1 MKPARWF
8 YTIPLRLRSIFRRR
22 QVEQDLEDELQ
33 YHLDMRIKGN
43 AAKGMNPAEARRT
56 ALISFGGIDQNK
68 EACRDTR
75 AVLWLEGL
83 ARDLRYGCRMLRR
96 NPGFSLAAIITLAL
110 CIGANSAILSML
122 NILVTKPLPYH
133 DAERIVQIYN
143 NDNASCSIAQYL
155 DFKTHTSAFGALA
168 LWQVSE
174 FTVGDQGNY
183 ASRLSGARTTA
194 EMLDVLGLK
203 PIVGHFFVQDDNVAR
218 RNKIVLT
225 QSFWESYFH
234 ENPEI
239 VGRILKIDGVSYEVI
254 GVAPSSV
261 EALGPQVRF
270 LIPHTW
276 TPVQAMARYSLD
288 VEIYG
293 RLRPG
298 ITIGNAN
305 GQIALLEN
313 QALSM
318 SSPILQQA
326 IAGRIASVDAV
337 HARDNASLK
346 NKLYLLQAAAFIVL
360 LIGCVNVANLQLAR
374 SNSRQKELAVRLA
387 LGAGLRIIAR
397 QLFVECILLSWLGG
411 ALGLVLAWSSLGITN
426 RFIKLFLT
434 GALPVVINSHVLGYT
449 TLIAFVSALV
459 VGLFPTLHIFH
470 RDTFSMIRNQTWCAS
485 AGRNARRVS
494 GVLLTAQVAI
504 TMVLLVGAV
513 LLIRSFENVM
523 AVEPGFN
530 PHHLTVARL
539 ALPSHYHAEYES
551 LQLRERLL
559 DSLHSI
565 PGLTSVSL
573 ATTTPFVSRHPNLTF
588 LLRESEY
595 SSGTSH
601 PLSAILNATPSYLE
615 TMQMPLVEGRWFN
628 DADAH
633 THRPVIVVDQ
643 NVARRFFAGRS
654 AVGQHLTFNYPPPE
668 KIEDWMEIVGVVGNV
683 RDPGLE
689 EQIETSLFYVY
700 FPWKMTMFSNNE
712 ISMLIRSER
721 PTSEVIALLRETVKK
736 VDPALLVF
744 QAQPMERVISNSLG
758 TNLESRRGI
767 MLLLICFACIA
778 VLLTAV
784 GIYGVLAYDISKRT
798 HELGIRTAIGATRK
812 QIVWLVFS
820 QGMKKAGVGL
830 ILGIIGALLMSHF
843 MASFLFD
850 VQPTDPLTYLL
861 VSILLIS
868 ISMLASYLPA
878 LRATRIEPMNAL
890 RVE

>member
-1 MKPARWF
+1 M
-8 YTIPLRLRSIFRRR
+8 
-22 QVEQDLEDELQ
+22 E
-33 YHLDMRIKGN
+33 
-43 AAKGMNPAEARRT
+43 
-56 ALISFGGIDQNK
+56 
-68 EACRDTR
+68 
-75 AVLWLEGL
+75 
-83 ARDLRYGCRMLRR
+83 RYNL
-96 NPGFSLAAIITLAL
+96 
-110 CIGANSAILSML
+110 
-122 NILVTKPLPYH
+122 Y
-133 DAERIVQIYN
+133 
-143 NDNASCSIAQYL
+143 
-155 DFKTHTSAFGALA
+155 
-168 LWQVSE
+168 
-174 FTVGDQGNY
+174 
-183 ASRLSGARTTA
+183 
-194 EMLDVLGLK
+194 
-203 PIVGHFFVQDDNVAR
+203 
-218 RNKIVLT
+218 
-225 QSFWESYFH
+225 
-234 ENPEI
+234 
-239 VGRILKIDGVSYEVI
+239 
-254 GVAPSSV
+254 
-261 EALGPQVRF
+261 
-270 LIPHTW
+270 
-276 TPVQAMARYSLD
+276 

-305 GQIALLEN
+305 GQIAQLEN

-318 SSPILQQA
+318 APQILQQA
-326 IAGRIASVDAV
+326 VGGRIASVDAV
-337 HARDNASLK
+337 HARDNAPLK

-360 LIGCVNVANLQLAR
+360 LIGCVNVANLQLVR
-374 SNSRQKELAVRLA
+374 SNSRQGELAVRLA
-387 LGAGLRIIAR
+387 LGAGPRIIAR
-397 QLFVECILLSWLGG
+397 QLFVKCILLSWLGG
-411 ALGLVLAWSSLGITN
+411 ALGLVLAWSSLGIIN
-426 RFIKLFLT
+426 RFIKLFLP
-434 GALPVVINSHVLGYT
+434 GALPVAINSQVLGYT

-459 VGLFPTLHIFH
+459 ISLFPALHVFH
-470 RDTFSMIRNQTWCAS
+470 RDTFSMIRNQTWSAS
-485 AGRNARRVS
+485 AGRNVRRVS
-494 GVLLTAQVAI
+494 GVLITVQVAI

-513 LLIRSFENVM
+513 LLIRSFANVV

-530 PHHLTVARL
+530 PRHLTVARL
-539 ALPSHYHAEYES
+539 ALPSHYRAENES
-551 LQLRERLL
+551 RQLRERLL

-573 ATTTPFVSRHPNLTF
+573 ATTTPFVSRPPELTF

-595 SSGTSH
+595 LSGISH

-628 DADAH
+628 DVDAY

-643 NVARRFFAGRS
+643 IARRFFAGRS

-668 KIEDWMEIVGVVGNV
+668 KIEDWMEIVGVVGHV

-712 ISMLIRSER
+712 ISVLIRSER

-744 QAQPMERVISNSLG
+744 QAQPMERAISNSLG

-812 QIVWLVFS
+812 QIVWLVLW

-830 ILGIIGALLMSHF
+830 ILGIIGALLMSRF